1 MLVEKIVAAQDA
13 VHGRVADALHALGI
27 ETTAET
33 LAHAMR
39 HSLHQIAGGPFAA
52 LVGSMEPQALVAGLE
67 DIGVE
72 PIFIDIARK
81 RMTAAGA
88 EPNALLDAEIE
99 RSVHAYIGDVVGTP
113 M

>member
-1 MLVEKIVAAQDA
+1 MLVEKIVASQAA
-13 VHGRVADALHALGI
+13 AAGHVADALHSLGI

-39 HSLHQIAGGPFAA
+39 HSLHQISCGPFAA
-52 LVGSMEPQALVAGLE
+52 LVGSMEPRALVSALK

-88 EPNALLDAEIE
+88 APNALLDAEIE

-113 M
+113 V

>member
-1 MLVEKIVAAQDA
+1 MLVEKIVAMQIAGA
-13 VHGRVADALHALGI
+13 GRVADALNSLGI
-27 ETTAET
+27 DTTAET

-39 HSLHQIAGGPFAA
+39 HSLHQIACGPFAA
-52 LVGSMEPQALVAGLE
+52 LAGSMEPQALVSGLT

-81 RMTAAGA
+81 RMISAGG

-99 RSVHAYIGDVVGTP
+99 RSVHAFIGDVVGTP

>member
-1 MLVEKIVAAQDA
+1 MLVEKIVASQASA
-13 VHGRVADALHALGI
+13 TGRVADALHSMGI

-39 HSLHQIAGGPFAA
+39 HSLHQISSGPFAA
-52 LVGSMEPQALVAGLE
+52 LVGSMEPQALVSGLK

-88 EPNALLDAEIE
+88 EPNTLLDAEIE
-99 RSVHAYIGDVVGTP
+99 RSVHAYIGDIVGTP
-113 M
+113 V